1 MIIKYAKFDS
11 QTTCNSVDSC
21 STFIE
26 NNLGNNLQSGLTIG
40 PLLKTLNMT
49 KGYNYFTKSSLGTI
63 SVGRLMIPLL
73 AAGSGQISVDTSNG
87 SKYSDYISNLLNG
100 RCEFYRINIDLN
112 WRFYVRVYYDYDLD
126 SNKFEKK
133 YSNFDS
139 ILKINA
145 YFNLLNLDQT
155 YSTKTQIIISKSSN
169 ILNL

>member
-1 MIIKYAKFDS
+1 MYLKVQNYKNYEKKMYLKVLLLVKIMHEKRARLYGEI
-11 QTTCNSVDSC
+11 SC
-21 STFIE
+21 C
-26 NNLGNNLQSGLTIG
+26 
-40 PLLKTLNMT
+40 
-49 KGYNYFTKSSLGTI
+49 YNYFTKSSLGTI

-73 AAGSGQISVDTSNG
+73 TAGTGQISVDTSNG

-100 RCEFYRINIDLN
+100 RCEFYRINTDLN

-169 ILNL
+169 ILNLWFSISII